1 MITNKETKQDLK
13 DIKNIL
19 NSLKKSRYGKEK

>member
-19 NSLKKSRYGKEK
+19 NYLKKSIYGKEK